1 MSKREQEKRMIK
13 IVLSILAVD
22 FLQLG
27 EQITAIE
34 HPGADRIH
42 IDVMDGQFVPNI
54 SLGLRVVYGI

>member
-1 MSKREQEKRMIK
+1 MIK